1 MRSFTFMDFF
11 DRHKALII
19 TCLFCSVLIL
29 ALYNF
34 SLSNNIQKERELL
47 VDLENFRME
56 KPEEPEPEPEETPQ
70 TTNQQAPQTHQAFN
84 ENAEA
89 RETNFDKQLQEIF
102 EKNSASQ
109 LESSD
114 EESTGT
120 SGSFGVQQNRGEVK
134 KRSDGDRSS
143 EKTSTQ
149 TGGLRNSSITFNL
162 VGRTAV
168 DIPNPIY
175 TCDRSGKVVINITV
189 NAQGRVLTTSI
200 NRGSSSTT
208 NECLTDQAMEYAAQA
223 VFSRMAGRNS
233 QPGTITYNFKP

>member
-1 MRSFTFMDFF
+1 MRSFKSMDFF

-34 SLSNNIQKERELL
+34 SLSSNIQKERELL
-47 VDLENFRME
+47 VDLENFKIE
-56 KPEEPEPEPEETPQ
+56 KPEEPKPEPEETPQ
-70 TTNQQAPQTHQAFN
+70 TTNQQTVQTHQAFN
-84 ENAEA
+84 ENEEV
-89 RETNFDKQLQEIF
+89 RETNFDRQLEEIF

-114 EESTGT
+114 EDSPGT
-120 SGSFGVQQNRGEVK
+120 SGSFGIQQKKEAVK

-149 TGGLRNSSITFNL
+149 KGGMDNSSITFSL
-162 VGRTAV
+162 IGRTAV
-168 DIPNPIY
+168 NIPNPIY
-175 TCDRSGKVVINITV
+175 TCDRAGKIVVNITV
-189 NAQGRVLTTSI
+189 NAEGRVLTTSI

-208 NECLTDQAMEYAAQA
+208 NECLTEQAMQYATQA
-223 VFSRMAGRNS
+223 VFSRMAARNS

>member
-1 MRSFTFMDFF
+1 MDFF

-34 SLSNNIQKERELL
+34 SLSSNNQKVRELL
-47 VDLENFRME
+47 VDLDNFQIE
-56 KPEEPEPEPEETPQ
+56 KPEEPEPEPEETSQMTNSQ
-70 TTNQQAPQTHQAFN
+70 TPQTHQAFN
-84 ENAEA
+84 ENQEA

-102 EKNSASQ
+102 EKNTASQ

-114 EESTGT
+114 EESPGT
-120 SGSFGVQQNRGEVK
+120 SGSFGMQQKKKEVK

-143 EKTSTQ
+143 EKISTQ
-149 TGGLRNSSITFNL
+149 TGGMDNSSITFSL

-168 DIPNPIY
+168 NIPNPIY
-175 TCDRSGKVVINITV
+175 TCDRSGKIVVNITV
-189 NAQGRVLTTSI
+189 NAEGRVFTTSI

-208 NECLTDQAMEYAAQA
+208 NECLTEQAMQYATQA
-223 VFSRMAGRNS
+223 VFSRLAGRNS

>member
-1 MRSFTFMDFF
+1 MDFF

-29 ALYNF
+29 ALYNL

-47 VDLENFRME
+47 VDLDNFKIE
-56 KPEEPEPEPEETPQ
+56 KPEEPKPEPVETPPA
-70 TTNQQAPQTHQAFN
+70 TNQMAQTHQAFN
-84 ENAEA
+84 ENEEA
-89 RETNFDKQLQEIF
+89 RENNFDQQLQEIF
-102 EKNSASQ
+102 EKNSAAQ

-114 EESTGT
+114 EESSGT
-120 SGSFGVQQNRGEVK
+120 TGSFGIRQNKGEVK
-134 KRSDGDRSS
+134 KRSDGDRTTTK
-143 EKTSTQ
+143 KTSTQ
-149 TGGLRNSSITFNL
+149 TGGMRNSSITFSL

-189 NAQGRVLTTSI
+189 NGQGRVLTTSF
-200 NRGSSSTT
+200 NRGSSTT
-208 NECLTDQAMEYAAQA
+208 NNECLTEQALQYASQA
-223 VFSRMAGRNS
+223 VFSRMDGRNS